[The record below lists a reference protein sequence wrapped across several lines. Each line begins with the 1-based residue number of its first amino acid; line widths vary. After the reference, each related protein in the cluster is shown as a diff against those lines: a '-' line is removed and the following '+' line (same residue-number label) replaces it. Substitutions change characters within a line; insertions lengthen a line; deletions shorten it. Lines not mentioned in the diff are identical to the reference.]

1 MNIEPCGDN
10 LPEYEFHEDGTA
22 TVVRQ
27 SPFSG
32 KWHKATLRMTQ
43 PQSHSWLDD
52 GMLIQN
58 VFPHLTADE
67 REFLIT
73 GITPAEWEEAFG
85 E

>member
-22 TVVRQ
+22 TVVRY

-32 KWHKATLRMTQ
+32 KWHKATLRMTRRNLAQ
-43 PQSHSWLDD
+43 WLD
-52 GMLIQN
+52 GELIQD
-58 VFPHLTADE
+58 VFPNLATDE

-85 E
+85 K